1 MCLKGL
7 LLLLLLLFL
16 EWARKGG
23 KKISSSHNMNI
34 YSQHLPS
41 TNDLSGFFFYIGLE
55 ARMSPSALL
64 SIRVCS
70 QYCYPKEV
78 SPPLFLFLT
87 YYEVAQ
93 LCSPLMNLAEE
104 QLKRFAS
111 AKKKE
116 KESLNS

>member
-1 MCLKGL
+1 
-7 LLLLLLLFL
+7 
-16 EWARKGG
+16 
-23 KKISSSHNMNI
+23 
-34 YSQHLPS
+34 
-41 TNDLSGFFFYIGLE
+41 
-55 ARMSPSALL
+55 MSPSALL

-111 AKKKE
+111 AKKKGGRVF
-116 KESLNS
+116 KLIKNMLVLYHQGAAVSAQIPCQGFWPSNNVTIFHGLLSQLSGR